1 MFPRKI
7 IIVVLL
13 ALFFYE
19 SNTVQA
25 QTPANKSLLAEA
37 EKILAASA
45 YTILNGEDTEDR
57 LRADSFF
64 H

>member
-7 IIVVLL
+7 IIVLLL

-45 YTILNGEDTEDR
+45 L
-57 LRADSFF
+57 LF
-64 H
+64 